1 MWGILPSHGVQC
13 SSRAISPRQHLH
25 RLATSLMKL
34 RNFDIEQSILAGD
47 ITVLLTVGAPRVQ
60 YWNQASGLS

>member
-1 MWGILPSHGVQC
+1 
-13 SSRAISPRQHLH
+13 
-25 RLATSLMKL
+25 MKL

-60 YWNQASGLS
+60 LCPFIFNAGSSFMCHPDVGAGFMTTDRCLSGEERI